1 MLGARP
7 SARAIVR
14 IDRPAITPREI
25 SSRSDSFS
33 TKPER
38 RRAKGRMPPVLDR
51 MPPTVE
57 WLRSNSCAIVCSD
70 SPCRQR
76 SHIKALSVSVY
87 WILVRH
93 FICNIPP
100 STMRV

>member
-7 SARAIVR
+7 SARAMVR
-14 IDRPAITPREI
+14 IDRPAITPPEI
-25 SSRSDSFS
+25 SSRSGSFS
-33 TKPER
+33 AKTER
-38 RRAKGRMPPVLDR
+38 RRAEGRMPPVLDR

-57 WLRSNSCAIVCSD
+57 WLRSNSAAIACSD

-87 WILVRH
+87 WILVRD
-93 FICNIPP
+93 FICNALR
-100 STMRV
+100 STIRV